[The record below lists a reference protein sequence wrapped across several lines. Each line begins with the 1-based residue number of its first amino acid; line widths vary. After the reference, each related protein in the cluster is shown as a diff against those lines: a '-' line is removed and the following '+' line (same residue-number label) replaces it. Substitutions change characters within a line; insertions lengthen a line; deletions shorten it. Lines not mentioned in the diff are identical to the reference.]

1 MIGRSRPRGPGTQA
15 GLAGAGAGVGILTVP
30 FLTITGEPAGG
41 GRGAM
46 DVTRV
51 HVDGGAVIDESFCTE
66 YVVEI

>member
-1 MIGRSRPRGPGTQA
+1 
-15 GLAGAGAGVGILTVP
+15 VGILTVP
-30 FLTITGEPAGG
+30 FLTVTGEPAGG